1 MYKFTTKFDIE
12 SEDLDLQKE
21 YLSHQEIEAIREE
34 KNTGLLK
41 DTLEPISDDK
51 EDDAMASQDQALTQT
66 ATLRVREKQQ

>member
-41 DTLEPISDDK
+41 DTLKSISDDK

-66 ATLRVREKQQ
+66 AILRVREKQQ